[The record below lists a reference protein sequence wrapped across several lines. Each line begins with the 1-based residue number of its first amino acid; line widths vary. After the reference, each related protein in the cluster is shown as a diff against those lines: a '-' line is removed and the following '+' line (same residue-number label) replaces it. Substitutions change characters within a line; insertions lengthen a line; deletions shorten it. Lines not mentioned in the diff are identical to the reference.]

1 MAPSISLPW
10 LTELMLSLTKDVVML
25 TQPPV

>member
-1 MAPSISLPW
+1 MAPSNSLPW
-10 LTELMLSLTKDVVML
+10 LTELTLSLTKDVVML